1 MTRAT
6 VKIDLN
12 VLEENYRTIRDKV
25 PHGVKML
32 CVVKADGY
40 GHGVIRVAH
49 RLEAIGADYFG
60 VATIE
65 EGIEL
70 RSNSASKPILVMGG
84 LMPWDD
90 TNTLWEYELT
100 PVLADFVGLSRL
112 ARDAKKRKATIKAHV
127 KVDTG
132 MGRLGFGLDEM
143 EMMAGA
149 LQDAQY
155 IEVEGV
161 MSHFASSEQR
171 DAYGMSQ
178 IERFRNV
185 VEYLND
191 RGVVPALVHMANS
204 GGVCQYPE
212 AYFGMVR
219 LGILL
224 YGSYPDSSL
233 AAKIRVKPVM
243 KLASR
248 IAYVKT
254 FPPGSALSY
263 GRTFVT
269 RRDTK
274 VACVALGY
282 SDGFPRALSNK
293 GSALIQG
300 RRCPI
305 IGRVCMDWLL
315 ADVSELPDVEAGEEV
330 ILMGEAGKEC
340 ITADEIAGHA
350 GTIPYEILCGISK
363 DILRVYV

>member
-1 MTRAT
+1 MTRAK
-6 VKIDLN
+6 VQIDLKA
-12 VLEENYRTIRDKV
+12 LEKNYRTIRGKV
-25 PHGVKML
+25 PRGVKML

-40 GHGVIRVAH
+40 GHGAIPVAH
-49 RLEAIGADYFG
+49 RLEATGADYFG

-70 RSNSASKPILVMGG
+70 RNDAIRKPILVMGG

-90 TNTLWEYELT
+90 TNTLWDYELT

-112 ARDAKKRKATIKAHV
+112 ARDAEKRKATIKAHV

-143 EMMAGA
+143 GA
-149 LQDAQY
+149 VVSVLQDAKY

-178 IERFRNV
+178 IERFKNV
-185 VEYLND
+185 VEYLNG
-191 RGVVPALVHMANS
+191 RGVMPALLHMANS
-204 GGVCQYPE
+204 GAVCQYPE
-212 AYFGMVR
+212 ARFGMVR
-219 LGILL
+219 LGIML

-243 KLASR
+243 KLVSR

-263 GRTFVT
+263 GRTFVAE
-269 RRDTK
+269 RVTK

-282 SDGFPRALSNK
+282 ADGFPRALSNK
-293 GSALIQG
+293 GSTLIQG

-340 ITADEIAGHA
+340 ITADEIAGHT

-363 DILRVYV
+363 RILRVYV

>member
-1 MTRAT
+1 MTCAK
-6 VKIDLN
+6 VQIDLKA
-12 VLEENYRTIRDKV
+12 LEENYRTIRGKV
-25 PHGVKML
+25 PRGVKML

-70 RSNSASKPILVMGG
+70 RNDAIRKPILVMGG

-90 TNTLWEYELT
+90 TNTLWDYELT

-143 EMMAGA
+143 GAVVGA
-149 LQDAQY
+149 LQDAKY

-178 IERFRNV
+178 IERFGNV

-191 RGVVPALVHMANS
+191 RGVMPALLHMANS
-204 GGVCQYPE
+204 GAVCQYPE

-219 LGILL
+219 LGIML

-269 RRDTK
+269 QRDTK

-282 SDGFPRALSNK
+282 ADGFPRALSNK
-293 GSALIQG
+293 GSTLIQG

-330 ILMGEAGKEC
+330 ILMGEAGSEC
-340 ITADEIAGHA
+340 ITADEIAGHT

-363 DILRVYV
+363 RIVRVYV